1 MRDLIISKFSS
12 MYHYVHTLFMT
23 FAARKAQLPHMNG
36 DRLIIFKDHD
46 VKGRS
51 VLFDSSLPVDDSQ
64 QKEPSVVSA
73 EKFTVYLALHMLTCY
88 LMIGSVLVLS
98 TLKIRFVFSSSSVN
112 IGFGFGLVRVVH

>member
-1 MRDLIISKFSS
+1 

-73 EKFTVYLALHMLTCY
+73 EKYSLFSAARVNMLFDDLFCY
-88 LMIGSVLVLS
+88 
-98 TLKIRFVFSSSSVN
+98 SSEYFKN
-112 IGFGFGLVRVVH
+112 